1 MEKQQKNL
9 KKEGTKSVLNLFN
22 LFNLL
27 NIQTILVISVLAWI
41 VLISGCV
48 EEKPKPFNP
57 DDIGNL
63 SDILESGPVDEKTV
77 VNLTTK
83 DRVAFFFLHN
93 PGCGHCFDAEQ
104 HLPEIRQ
111 MFGQRMIIYKL
122 KIRESESLPWTND
135 AINAGLSY
143 FPFTLA
149 VGSHSVENEIINKS
163 KIGMTSSSGSTVY
176 EEWKKNIC
184 QQFKNPPSNCSK
196 YLNPKT
202 E

>member
-9 KKEGTKSVLNLFN
+9 KKDGTKSVLN

-27 NIQTILVISVLAWI
+27 NIQTILVISILAGI

-63 SDILESGPVDEKTV
+63 SNIVESGSVDEQTV

-104 HLPEIRQ
+104 HLPEIQQ

-135 AINAGLSY
+135 VINAGLSN

-149 VGSHSVENEIINKS
+149 VGSHSIENEIINKS
-163 KIGMTSSSGSTVY
+163 NIGMTSGSGVY

-196 YLNPKT
+196 YLNSKT

>member
-9 KKEGTKSVLNLFN
+9 KKDGTKSVLN

-27 NIQTILVISVLAWI
+27 NIQTILVISVLAGI

-63 SDILESGPVDEKTV
+63 SDIVESGPVDEKTV
-77 VNLTTK
+77 VNLTIK

-135 AINAGLSY
+135 AINAGLFN

-163 KIGMTSSSGSTVY
+163 NIGMTSGSGVY

-184 QQFKNPPSNCSK
+184 LQFKNPPSNCSK
-196 YLNPKT
+196 YRNSKT